1 MVVLKREIMSKLSFI
16 FCALLLLSCG
26 SKKKF
31 SKVDSTENMNSVEQL
46 RAELYQDTRL
56 FEFLDIKYCKVE
68 TRDSSGNVRIKT
80 DVEVSKKTEENTQD
94 TTKITAARQEDT
106 EKVVDNEEGEERSG
120 VMEYWV
126 WIVGFV
132 AVIVVALA
140 IGMIKNARLKF

>member
-1 MVVLKREIMSKLSFI
+1 MNNLLFI
-16 FCALLLLSCG
+16 FCVITLFSCG

-31 SKVDSTENMNSVEQL
+31 NKVDSVENIKSTEQL
-46 RAELYQDTRL
+46 YAKLYRDTRL
-56 FEFLDIKYCKVE
+56 LEFLDIKYRKVE

>member
-1 MVVLKREIMSKLSFI
+1 MVVLKREIMNKLLFI
-16 FCALLLLSCG
+16 FCVITLLSCG

-31 SKVDSTENMNSVEQL
+31 NKVDSTENMNSVEQL

-56 FEFLDIKYCKVE
+56 FEFLDIKYRKVE

-140 IGMIKNARLKF
+140 IGMIKKR